1 MGVCVDAWER
11 VRVAIGAPIGGVVGT
26 FYGGVF
32 GTLGGGISGATI
44 GFILGA
50 GWGGIGGDSGVCT
63 LGDWR
68 SGSGV
73 GLGGIG
79 RGVGLGGVGRTLG
92 CGLCLPCP
100 AQLWY
105 ASRNAVIAFSWASCT
120 AEGASVSAFVSV

>member
-11 VRVAIGAPIGGVVGT
+11 VHVAIGGVVGT

-44 GFILGA
+44 GSTLGA
-50 GWGGIGGDSGVCT
+50 DWGGIGGDGVVCT

-79 RGVGLGGVGRTLG
+79 RGVGLGGGRAYIGLWVGFAMPSPTLA
-92 CGLCLPCP
+92 CV
-100 AQLWY
+100 A
-105 ASRNAVIAFSWASCT
+105 
-120 AEGASVSAFVSV
+120 